1 MPLMSLDELAYAE
14 GQPSLYDGEIKS
26 KDIHGEI
33 KSKDIHGDPRAETA
47 PPPSVKA

>member
-1 MPLMSLDELAYAE
+1 MSLDELAYAE

-26 KDIHGEI
+26 KDIHG
-33 KSKDIHGDPRAETA
+33 DPRAETA